1 MHGELGDPA
10 VEAKFLALLIAMFH
24 YSDRRMVGVPV
35 PTKALYG

>member
-1 MHGELGDPA
+1 MHGELADPA

-24 YSDRRMVGVPV
+24 YSDMVGVPV